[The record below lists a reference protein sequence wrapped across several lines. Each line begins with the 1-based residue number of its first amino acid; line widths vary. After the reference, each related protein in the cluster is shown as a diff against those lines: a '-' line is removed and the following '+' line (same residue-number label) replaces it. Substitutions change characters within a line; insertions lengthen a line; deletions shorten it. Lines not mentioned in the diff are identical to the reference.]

1 MATMHRFRRVVG
13 AMGAASTLVL
23 AAACGGSGDSGGD
36 EGPIKLGVP
45 LALSGGAAATAD
57 WARMGVEMSV
67 KEINADGGIDGR
79 KVEAVY
85 VDTELDP
92 TKAVTVVNRLINQDK
107 VDLIVGPITSDET
120 LATLPMTTKANIA
133 SINGSGSEITP
144 KVAPYS
150 FAMLMNA
157 EHQAQKMVEY
167 ALGDTYK
174 ASSVA
179 TLNYSATQGKTAA
192 KAFADALKKAGKPAV
207 GTQEFDVPVTDLA
220 PQLLSLRKSDPDVLL
235 SFHQTGDDTGRLVL
249 GLRELGWDVP
259 VIGSYGSTFAD
270 QAKGVAGKDVYKN
283 FKSVTWSAFS
293 ACSADDIRPASRDF
307 IKNITAEF
315 PDKRTANAALD
326 YVAVY
331 RDALFL
337 LKAGVEGSGSTD
349 GDKVAGWLEENGP
362 KAAADLPLVHEGY
375 AMSQDNHFLMD
386 TGSLTLVDAGD
397 ELEPGIVRRLDC
409 GS

>member
-1 MATMHRFRRVVG
+1 MAIKHRLRRVIGVT
-13 AMGAASTLVL
+13 AATSTLVL
-23 AAACGGSGDSGGD
+23 VAACGGSGDSGD
-36 EGPIKLGVP
+36 EKGPIKLGVP
-45 LALSGGAAATAD
+45 LALTGGAAATAD
-57 WARMGVEMSV
+57 WARMGVELSV
-67 KEINADGGIDGR
+67 KEINDEGGIDGR

-85 VDTELDP
+85 VDTELNP
-92 TKAVTVVNRLINQDK
+92 TKAVTAVNRLINQDE

-120 LATLPMTTKANIA
+120 LATLPMTTKANIP

-144 KVAPYS
+144 EVAPYS

-157 EHQAQKMVEY
+157 EHQAEKMVEY
-167 ALGDTYK
+167 ALGEYG
-174 ASSVA
+174 ASSVG
-179 TLNYSATQGKTAA
+179 TLTYSATQGKTAA
-192 KAFADALKKAGKPAV
+192 KAFEAALKSAGKPAV

-235 SFHQTGDDTGRLVL
+235 SFHQTGDDTGRLAL
-249 GLRELGWDVP
+249 GLREMGWDVP

-270 QAKGVAGKDVYKN
+270 QAKGVAGKDVFKN

-293 ACSADDIRPASRDF
+293 ACSADEIRPASREF
-307 IKNITAEF
+307 IENVTAEF
-315 PDKRTANAALD
+315 PDKRTASAALD

-349 GDKVAGWLEENGP
+349 GDKVSGWLEENGP
-362 KAAADLPLVHEGY
+362 DAAKDLPVVHEGY
-375 AMSQDNHFLMD
+375 AMSKDNHFLMD

-409 GS
+409 GR